1 MQFDERYKIDQQSTA
16 KQNPGKGHHQPQ
28 SVADRRLPKT
38 IVINRFTNPST
49 TDQKSGENK
58 ENGKV
63 STRYNQQTNE
73 KEYVKQETEVVNRTI
88 DDETSSGNLPTT
100 GKLSTSPLTTY
111 TV

>member
-1 MQFDERYKIDQQSTA
+1 VEKIKKMEKSAPDT
-16 KQNPGKGHHQPQ
+16 
-28 SVADRRLPKT
+28 
-38 IVINRFTNPST
+38 NR
-49 TDQKSGENK
+49 
-58 ENGKV
+58 
-63 STRYNQQTNE
+63 QTKE